1 MDVTLKVAS
10 EDCDKAQAVQLAEK
24 PRIQRISP
32 VRLLAPPPWPA
43 LSPSTKLSTT
53 SFGDT
58 QAEAVSPGLSEITD
72 LKSKRD
78 GTSIVSSEISFF
90 QCLEQMNFPV
100 KPITTP
106 PLAPRRLWKRFRPF
120 GWFRKRPTL
129 KPNLLGEREFVY
141 ATVYTECQPFEDSLH
156 GQMLY
161 TIFKRFTGSPACLT
175 KGDHW
180 QLIGFQGSDP
190 TTDFRGAG
198 LLALLC
204 LVYFATEP
212 PFCNT
217 VPSFFRQSLEP
228 VYHFPFSLIGINL
241 TTLLLQLMRQGHL
254 NRLYNKQ
261 HSVLHT
267 FMHLYSGL
275 FYTFC
280 KRWVEEKYTVLKT
293 REILRWLEKRCRQN
307 PRWFLKIKG

>member
-1 MDVTLKVAS
+1 MDVTLKIAF
-10 EDCDKAQAVQLAEK
+10 EDRDKAREMQLPER

-32 VRLLAPPPWPA
+32 VRLLLPPPLPA
-43 LSPSTKLSTT
+43 LSPSTELSTT

-58 QAEAVSPGLSEITD
+58 QPEAVSPGTPEIAN
-72 LKSKRD
+72 LKSKLD
-78 GTSIVSSEISFF
+78 GTSIVSSEISFS
-90 QCLEQMNFPV
+90 QCLEQMDFPV
-100 KPITTP
+100 KAITSSS
-106 PLAPRRLWKRFRPF
+106 LAPRRLWKRFKPF
-120 GWFRKRPTL
+120 SWFRKRSKLEPD
-129 KPNLLGEREFVY
+129 LLDEREFVY
-141 ATVYTECQPFEDSLH
+141 VTVYTECQPFENNLH
-156 GQMLY
+156 GKMLY

-175 KGDHW
+175 KGNHW
-180 QLIGFQGSDP
+180 ELIGFQGPDP

-204 LVYFATEP
+204 LVYFATES

-217 VPSFFRQSLEP
+217 VPSLFRQSLEP
-228 VYHFPFSLIGINL
+228 IHHFPFSLIGINL

-267 FMHLYSGL
+267 FMLLYSGL

-280 KRWVEEKYTVLKT
+280 KRWVEEKCTVLRT
-293 REILRWLEKRCRQN
+293 QEILRWLEKRCRRN
-307 PRWFLKIKG
+307 PRWFLEINR